1 MPTAYVSP
9 DTTQPAP
16 APRLRVQAASLS
28 PGTGGPPRK
37 GRGYLAGELPTTV
50 LGIATPVLVRAIY
63 RPANDALGDGS
74 LTASTISNAQGI
86 WQILDLDP
94 ALKFDVVARLD
105 GYNDVIVSN
114 LSPVP
119 YDVVSL
125 AGSFSAS
132 GNLIAGTILVSGGF
146 PGAYSVSLESGTA
159 PPGVTFSVTGHA
171 LTAAG
176 EAPAGTHNFTLRVTA
191 SNGAY
196 ALKSFSLTVV

>member
-1 MPTAYVSP
+1 MPTILGNCILKPMSAAP
-9 DTTQPAP
+9 RAP
-16 APRLRVQAASLS
+16 AAPTY
-28 PGTGGPPRK
+28 PGNRTPRK
-37 GRGYLAGELPTTV
+37 GRGYLAGELPTSV
-50 LGIATPVLVRAIY
+50 LGVPTQVLVRALY
-63 RPANDALGDGS
+63 RPANGVLGDGS
-74 LTASTISNAQGI
+74 VVASTLSSVAGI

-94 ALKFDVVARLD
+94 ALKFDIVARYP

-196 ALKSFSLTVV
+196 ALKSFSLTVA